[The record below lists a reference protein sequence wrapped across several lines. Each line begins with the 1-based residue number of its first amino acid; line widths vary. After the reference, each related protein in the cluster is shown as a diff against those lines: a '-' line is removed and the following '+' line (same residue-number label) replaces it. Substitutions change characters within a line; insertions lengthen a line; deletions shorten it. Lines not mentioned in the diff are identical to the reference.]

1 MTGRLIIAAV
11 LTLLLAFLTVQAWG
25 LLRDTENSKIALIVE
40 AESYTT
46 RSRLIRQ
53 IDAMLEG
60 LRGVHDY
67 WAAHASE
74 PPDQWP
80 AYQGAGLEQFGGLE
94 RLAWI
99 DEARG
104 RQFLRTAGQPSL
116 DVEPGPDQ
124 RRVMERLRGAAAGVP
139 GEAMVGPDA
148 GDEGNRIRVVIN
160 RAQVSGLMVA
170 ELHAPAMLGAML
182 RDESPGYA
190 IAVRWRDQT
199 IFSRD
204 TAAVD
209 IPGHW
214 TRAGRIRTSMGALL
228 EVVHTPTAELAASMV
243 TPTLAAVLPLGLAV
257 SILVGLL
264 ICENGR
270 VNLRAMAARQ
280 AELKLGALNKGLEA
294 QVAERTEELTK
305 LNADL
310 VTITE
315 SVTHDLRTP
324 LNSISIN
331 HALVEHHVGG
341 DIKGEARVAFG
352 RITTGVRHMAE
363 ILERVVGLS
372 LATHSTFERQT
383 LSMKTLVA
391 EEFEKLRSVQPG
403 PPVFLEL
410 GEIPKVEADD
420 TLVRILV
427 LNLLDNALRYTR
439 DKDPRRIS
447 VSGETRSGTIVIY
460 CVRDNGCGLDAED
473 AKRIFAPFEKSANAG
488 KSDGMGLGLAIAER
502 IVKRHGGRIW
512 AEGIKGEGAAIYFTL
527 GPEVNDLPNPGQ
539 RS

>member
-1 MTGRLIIAAV
+1 MTGRLVIAFV

-25 LLRDTENSKIALIVE
+25 FLRDTENSKIALIAE

-53 IDAMLEG
+53 IDAMLEE
-60 LRGVHDY
+60 LRDVHDY
-67 WAAHASE
+67 WAAHATE

-94 RLAWI
+94 RVAWI
-99 DEARG
+99 DEASG
-104 RQFLRTAGQPSL
+104 RQFLRTAGQPAL
-116 DVEPGPDQ
+116 DVEPGQDQ
-124 RRVMERLRGAAAGVP
+124 RQIIERLRGEATGVV
-139 GEAMVGPDA
+139 GEAMLGPDA
-148 GDEGNRIRVVIN
+148 SDDGNLIRVVIN

-199 IFSRD
+199 IYSRD

-209 IPGHW
+209 IPGDW

-270 VNLRAMAARQ
+270 VNVRATAARQ
-280 AELKLGALNKGLEA
+280 AELKLGELNKGLEA

-324 LNSISIN
+324 LNSISFN
-331 HALVEHHVGG
+331 HALVEHHVGA
-341 DIKGEARVAFG
+341 DIKGDARVAFG
-352 RITTGVRHMAE
+352 RIATGVRHMAE

-391 EEFEKLRSVQPG
+391 EAFEKLRSVQPG

-410 GEIPKVEADD
+410 GEMPRVEADD
-420 TLVRILV
+420 KLVRILV
-427 LNLLDNALRYTR
+427 LNLLDNALRHTR

-447 VSGETRSGTIVIY
+447 VSGDARSGTNVIY

-473 AKRIFAPFEKSANAG
+473 AKRIFAPFEKSAKGG
-488 KSDGMGLGLAIAER
+488 KSGGTGLGLAIAER

-512 AEGIKGEGAAIYFTL
+512 AEGIMGEGAAIYFTL
-527 GPEVNDLPNPGQ
+527 GPEVTDQPNPGQ
-539 RS
+539 RP